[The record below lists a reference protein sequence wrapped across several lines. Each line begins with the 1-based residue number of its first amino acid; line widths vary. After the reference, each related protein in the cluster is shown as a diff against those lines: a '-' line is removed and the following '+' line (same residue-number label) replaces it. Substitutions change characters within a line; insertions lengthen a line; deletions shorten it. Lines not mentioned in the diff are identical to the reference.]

1 MRFFQFSDMLAEEGV
16 IYMHE
21 RLREVR
27 KTLDL
32 SQSEFA
38 KHLGMTQTSLSMME
52 CGNSVITDKTVK
64 LVCSAFSVNESWLRC
79 GTGDMWEDSPHIR
92 EFNEIFKNLNP
103 ETQEY
108 LLIMAKELLKTQ
120 NKMLDKYNE

>member
-1 MRFFQFSDMLAEEGV
+1 
-16 IYMHE
+16 MHD

-64 LVCSAFSVNESWLRC
+64 LVCSTFSVNESWLRY
-79 GTGDMWEDSPHIR
+79 GTGGMWEDSPHIR
-92 EFNEIFKNLNP
+92 EFNEIFKSLNP